1 MSRDKMKNGRNGCFI
16 QAAFLTF
23 FFMLTTEQYRM
34 MKEDWIKAKRAF

>member
-1 MSRDKMKNGRNGCFI
+1 MSRDQMKNGRNGCFI

-23 FFMLTTEQYRM
+23 LFMLTTEQCGM